1 MKTKIATCT
10 IMLLLLL
17 VLVNDA
23 LAMSSTNYAL
33 NWLVPFNGSGG
44 SPMSSTNYKMD
55 ATIGQTAIGTST
67 STNYGV
73 GLGYWYGM
81 IGSSTYLP
89 LIMK

>member
-1 MKTKIATCT
+1 MKTKIAACT
-10 IMLLLLL
+10 IMFLLLL

-33 NWLVPFNGSGG
+33 NWFVPLNSSGG
-44 SPMSSTNYKMD
+44 SQMSSTNYKVD
-55 ATIGQTAIGTST
+55 FTIGQTVIGASTST
-67 STNYGV
+67 SYRV

-89 LIMK
+89 IIVK